1 LALASD
7 GHCEERSDAAV
18 QITAS
23 GLLRFARNDSALT
36 NMNKDFSKPY
46 RGGLV
51 GKEHHFALTVYF
63 EDTDTAQIVYYA
75 NYLKFLDRART
86 DMLEAV
92 GIDHAAVHNAG
103 DGAYA
108 VAEVRIR
115 YLRSAKVG
123 DTLLVRSHLLE
134 VRAAAVTI
142 HQRVMRGDELMAEAD
157 VTAVFITPDGRPQRQ
172 PREWM
177 EKFRALVVQEG

>member
-1 LALASD
+1 MSSPF
-7 GHCEERSDAAV
+7 E
-18 QITAS
+18 
-23 GLLRFARNDSALT
+23 
-36 NMNKDFSKPY
+36 KPY

-51 GKEHHFALTVYF
+51 GNEHHFALTVYF

-103 DGAYA
+103 EGAYA
-108 VAEVRIR
+108 VAQVDIR

-123 DTLLVRSHLLE
+123 DNLLIRSRLLGL
-134 VRAAAVTI
+134 RAAAVTI
-142 HQRVMRGDELMAEAD
+142 HQRVMR
-157 VTAVFITPDGRPQRQ
+157 
-172 PREWM
+172 
-177 EKFRALVVQEG
+177 